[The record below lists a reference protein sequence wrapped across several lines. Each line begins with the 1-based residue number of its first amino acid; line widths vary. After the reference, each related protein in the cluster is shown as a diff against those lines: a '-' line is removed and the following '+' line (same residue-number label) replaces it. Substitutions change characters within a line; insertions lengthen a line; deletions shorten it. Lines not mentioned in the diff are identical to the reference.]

1 MKIYLTKINES
12 WIIDRIK
19 NEWTVNNKKIT
30 TKNPYFSEIIW
41 DIAPWASKPTFIKKF
56 KNKKIIQSIYHIE
69 NTSSEGREVK
79 NIIENDKF
87 IDGYHVISKKTKEV
101 LQNFTKKTIFYLP
114 LWVNQDIWYNK
125 SNKNELRTNFGFTGS
140 DYLVGSFQRDTEGS
154 DLRSPKLVKGPDI
167 FIEIVKNLYKKN
179 SKLKV
184 VLTGKRRDYVISE
197 LKKNNIPYKYFEM
210 TNFSM
215 MNDLYNILD
224 LYLITSRLEGGP
236 QALVECGQTR
246 TPVISTDVGIAREIL
261 GADSIFDYKNI
272 SSFNEASPN
281 VEKAY
286 IESSKLTIPNGMLGY
301 VDMFSRVYEG

>member
-19 NEWTVNNKKIT
+19 NEWTINNKKIT
-30 TKNPYFSEIIW
+30 TKNPYFSNIIW
-41 DIAPWASKPTFIKKF
+41 DIAPWASKPTYIKKF

-69 NTSSEGREVK
+69 NTSPEGREVK
-79 NIIENDKF
+79 NIIENDSF

-154 DLRSPKLVKGPDI
+154 DLTSPKLVKGPDI

-179 SKLKV
+179 NKLRV

-197 LKKNNIPYKYFEM
+197 LKKNNIPYRYFEM

-261 GADSIFDYKNI
+261 AAESIFDYKNI
-272 SSFNEASPN
+272 SSFSDTSPN

-301 VDMFSRVYEG
+301 VDMFNKVYEG

>member
-69 NTSSEGREVK
+69 NTSPEGREVK

-301 VDMFSRVYEG
+301 VDMFNKVHEG

>member
-1 MKIYLTKINES
+1 MIS
-12 WIIDRIK
+12 
-19 NEWTVNNKKIT
+19 
-30 TKNPYFSEIIW
+30 
-41 DIAPWASKPTFIKKF
+41 
-56 KNKKIIQSIYHIE
+56 
-69 NTSSEGREVK
+69 
-79 NIIENDKF
+79 F

-154 DLRSPKLVKGPDI
+154 DLTSPKLVKGPDI

-179 SKLKV
+179 NKLRV

-197 LKKNNIPYKYFEM
+197 LKKNNIPYRYFEM

-261 GADSIFDYKNI
+261 AAESIFDYKNI
-272 SSFNEASPN
+272 SSFSDTSPN

-301 VDMFSRVYEG
+301 VDMFNKVYEG

>member
-19 NEWTVNNKKIT
+19 NEWTINNKKIT

-69 NTSSEGREVK
+69 NTSPEGREVK

>member
-69 NTSSEGREVK
+69 NTSPEGREVK

-125 SNKNELRTNFGFTGS
+125 SNKNELRTNIGFTGS

-210 TNFSM
+210 TNISM

>member
-69 NTSSEGREVK
+69 NTSPEGREVK

-179 SKLKV
+179 NKLRV

-286 IESSKLTIPNGMLGY
+286 IESSTLTIPNGMLGY

>member
-69 NTSSEGREVK
+69 NTSPEGREVK

-179 SKLKV
+179 NKLKV

>member
-179 SKLKV
+179 NKLRV

-272 SSFNEASPN
+272 SSFNETSPN

-301 VDMFSRVYEG
+301 VDMFSKVYEG

>member
-19 NEWTVNNKKIT
+19 NEWTINNKKIT
-30 TKNPYFSEIIW
+30 TKNPYFSQIIW
-41 DIAPWASKPTFIKKF
+41 DIAPWASKSTFIKKF

-69 NTSSEGREVK
+69 NTSPEGREVK

-101 LQNFTKKTIFYLP
+101 LRNFTKKTIFYLP

-125 SNKNELRTNFGFTGS
+125 SNKNELRTNFGFTCS
-140 DYLVGSFQRDTEGS
+140 DYLVGSFQRDTEGN

-179 SKLKV
+179 NKLKV

-261 GADSIFDYKNI
+261 GAESIFDYKRI
-272 SSFNEASPN
+272 SSFNDAYPN

-301 VDMFSRVYEG
+301 VDMFNKVYEG

>member
-69 NTSSEGREVK
+69 NTSPEGREVK

-261 GADSIFDYKNI
+261 AAESIFDYKNI
-272 SSFNEASPN
+272 SSFSDTSPN

>member
-69 NTSSEGREVK
+69 NTSPEGREVK

>member
-69 NTSSEGREVK
+69 NTSPEGREVK

-261 GADSIFDYKNI
+261 GSDSIFDYKNI